1 VAANQLVIS
10 PVSHFGGQLAVP
22 GDKSISHRYV
32 LFGALADG
40 TTSIVGL
47 APGADVASSVT
58 CMHAMGATIHRTG
71 PGALEI
77 RGRGR
82 HRLAPADGDLDC
94 GNSGTTLRLLAGVV
108 SSHAFRSRLIGDASL
123 SRRPMRRVIDPLTK
137 MGASITSRDG
147 RAPLEIDGADLSAID
162 WTPPVASAQI
172 KSAILLAG
180 LSARGT
186 TIVREPLPTRDH
198 TERAFDLFGVT
209 HDSRPGYSAVTG
221 GQRLAAPAG
230 VLRVPGDP
238 SSAAIWAAVAASH
251 PGWWVEITGVCLNPL
266 RLGFVQALSRMGA
279 EVRLTETAK
288 AGGET
293 IGTVRVA
300 HGTPKAA
307 TIGPDMV
314 PSLID
319 ELPVLAASA
328 ALGAG
333 LKVSGAEEL
342 RVKESD
348 RISSLALGFRQLG
361 VHMTEHPD
369 GFEIPGGQRPT
380 GGQVDAHLDHRLVM
394 AFTVLALSATGSTLI
409 TGADAVAV
417 SYPNFHADLIR
428 LCK

>member
-1 VAANQLVIS
+1 M
-10 PVSHFGGQLAVP
+10 P

-32 LFGALADG
+32 LFSALADG
-40 TTSIVGL
+40 TTSITGL
-47 APGADVASSVT
+47 APGADVASSIA
-58 CMHAMGATIHRTG
+58 CMHAMGAGITRSG

-94 GNSGTTLRLLAGVV
+94 GNSGTTLRLLAGIVA
-108 SSHAFRSRLIGDASL
+108 SHPFRSRLIGDASL
-123 SRRPMRRVIDPLTK
+123 SRRPMRRVIDPLTA
-137 MGASITSRDG
+137 MGATITSRDG
-147 RAPLEIDGADLSAID
+147 RAPLEIDGAALTAID
-162 WTPPVASAQI
+162 WTPTVASAQI
-172 KSAILLAG
+172 KTAILLAG
-180 LSARGT
+180 LSANGT

-198 TERAFDLFGVT
+198 TERAFDLFGIR
-209 HDSRPGYSAVTG
+209 HESRPGYSAVAG
-221 GQRLAAPAG
+221 GQRPVAPAG

-238 SSAAIWAAVAASH
+238 SSAAIWSAIAASH
-251 PGWWVEITGVCLNPL
+251 PGWWVEIDSVCLNPL

-279 EVRLTETAK
+279 DVRLTETAK
-288 AGGET
+288 AGGEL
-293 IGTVRVA
+293 IGTVRIA
-300 HGTPKAA
+300 YGAPRAA
-307 TIGPDMV
+307 TIGPEMV

-361 VHMTEHPD
+361 VHMTERPD
-369 GFEIPGGQRPT
+369 GFEIDGGQRPT
-380 GGQVDAHLDHRLVM
+380 GGQVDAHFDHRLVM
-394 AFTVLALSATGSTLI
+394 AFTVLALSASGPTLI

-417 SYPNFHADLIR
+417 SYPNFHADLLQ
-428 LCK
+428 LCR

>member
-1 VAANQLVIS
+1 M
-10 PVSHFGGQLAVP
+10 P

-40 TTSIVGL
+40 TTSITGL
-47 APGADVASSVT
+47 APGADVAST
-58 CMHAMGATIHRTG
+58 IACMHAMGAAVTRSA

-94 GNSGTTLRLLAGVV
+94 GNSGTTLRLLAGIV
-108 SSHAFRSRLIGDASL
+108 SGHPFRSRLIGDASL
-123 SRRPMRRVIDPLTK
+123 SRRPMRRVIDPLTA
-137 MGASITSRDG
+137 MGATITSADG
-147 RAPLEIDGADLSAID
+147 RAPLEIIGANLSAID

-180 LSARGT
+180 LSAAGT

-198 TERAFDLFGVT
+198 TEKAFDLFGI
-209 HDSRPGYSAVTG
+209 HHESRPGYAAVAG
-221 GQRLAAPAG
+221 GQRPVAPAG

-238 SSAAIWAAVAASH
+238 SSAAIWSAIAASH
-251 PGWWVEITGVCLNPL
+251 PAWAVEVEGVCLNPL
-266 RLGFVQALSRMGA
+266 RLGFVHALELMGA
-279 EVRLTETAK
+279 HVRLDETAR
-288 AGGET
+288 AGGES
-293 IGTVRVA
+293 IGTIRVA
-300 HGTPKAA
+300 FGTPRSA
-307 TIGPDMV
+307 TITPKMV

-328 ALGAG
+328 ALGGG
-333 LKVSGAEEL
+333 LRVSGAEEL

-369 GFEIPGGQRPT
+369 GFEIEGGQRPT

-394 AFTVLALSATGSTLI
+394 AFTVLALSATGPTVI
-409 TGADAVAV
+409 TGADAVAI
-417 SYPNFHADLIR
+417 SYPGFHADLLQLTR
-428 LCK
+428 